1 MEKLVQALTFSI
13 VFSPFF
19 FLMLVFTSYKPSKNK
34 SIKKHIQEEYI
45 QKPLKSI
52 GFLLLIILLM
62 TITLYTM
69 L

>member
-1 MEKLVQALTFSI
+1 MEKLVQAVTFSI